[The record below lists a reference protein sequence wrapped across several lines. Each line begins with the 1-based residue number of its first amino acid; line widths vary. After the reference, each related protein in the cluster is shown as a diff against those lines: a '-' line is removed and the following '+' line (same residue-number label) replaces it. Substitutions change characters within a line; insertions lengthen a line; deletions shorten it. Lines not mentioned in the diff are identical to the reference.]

1 VWYAAKPHIYVTG
14 GLTADISEPEKSGDL
29 HLPMSPNMFFKIF
42 DPSCKLRF
50 CHAIP
55 IIFAKEISAVLIE
68 FKQEQE

>member
-1 VWYAAKPHIYVTG
+1 MQQNPTFMSLG
-14 GLTADISEPEKSGDL
+14 GLTADISVPEKSGDL

-55 IIFAKEISAVLIE
+55 IIFAEEISAVLIG